1 MIELVLEGNVPSKK
15 NQRINTQDGLSFPSK
30 AFSDWQDSALGQVR
44 RQTRHRFLKPVQI
57 EVIIY
62 FATLGKADVDNRL
75 TSILDMLCEAL
86 VLKDDKW
93 ESVPLMKV
101 EASYRPRKAGAFIRI
116 EELPADFFGTEYEV
130 ASAKRDKRHR
140 K

>member
-30 AFSDWQDSALGQVR
+30 AFSEWQDSALGQVR
-44 RQTRHRFLKPVQI
+44 RQTRQRFLVPVQV

-101 EASYRPRKAGAFIRI
+101 EAAYRPKAPGAFIRI
-116 EELPADFFGTEYEV
+116 EELPADFFGAEYGV
-130 ASAKRDKRHR
+130 AAAKRDKRNR